1 MTCVMSLSEM
11 YTEPQKLIK
20 NYKLMA
26 PYLVIP
32 KMAAFGRGCVKS
44 YFQHIMS
51 ISGIAVRDER
61 VY

>member
-1 MTCVMSLSEM
+1 M

-20 NYKLMA
+20 KYKLMA

-32 KMAAFGRGCVKS
+32 KIAAFGRGCVKRH
-44 YFQHIMS
+44 FQHIIS
-51 ISGIAVRDER
+51 ISGIAVRDKR

>member
-1 MTCVMSLSEM
+1 MTWVMSLSEM

-20 NYKLMA
+20 KYKLMA

-32 KMAAFGRGCVKS
+32 KMAAFGRDCVKS
-44 YFQHIMS
+44 HFQHIIS